1 MLKSLFRFSAIFSS
15 ISIITIALTSCI
27 ASKSNL
33 LELINNQSGQI
44 SSQRQ
49 LYVIDDQIYYQTD
62 KGFYQNNSQGKNIKI
77 HDLNLTSCYKR
88 DNWIYAMTNIANS
101 AGYNTGNYLYD
112 FILRFTTSGEIETV
126 VDQAVSNV
134 FYTEQKMFFSS
145 FESQTEEYAIYS
157 CDYSGENITKL
168 YQGKV
173 GCWLATN
180 ESILF
185 IESDSNEGLTYL
197 NQMDHEGQNKK
208 NICVVSEREDGILS
222 GSRVTTIMTLDSE
235 IYFIYT
241 LLDEDGEGPPTTQLF
256 YVSNSNRKEIIEK
269 NGLISFLLYDNKIY
283 ARDSHNIVC
292 YGSKGEEAKIIYQNS
307 TSSILSPYISGGY
320 IYFILKSDKKEGVG
334 RVKIANNE
342 FELIIDNLYKET
354 NISYLNKNI
363 PAAPPVLR
371 GI

>member
-1 MLKSLFRFSAIFSS
+1 MLKSLFRFSAIFLS
-15 ISIITIALTSCI
+15 ITIITVALTSCI
-27 ASKSNL
+27 TSKSNL
-33 LELINNQSGQI
+33 FELTNNQSGQI

-88 DNWIYAMTNIANS
+88 DNWIYAMTDIINS
-101 AGYNTGNYLYD
+101 AGYTGNYLYD

-145 FESQTEEYAIYS
+145 FEGQTEEYAIYS

-173 GCWLATN
+173 GCWLVTSD
-180 ESILF
+180 SILF

-222 GSRVTTIMTLDSE
+222 GSRVTKIM
-235 IYFIYT
+235 
-241 LLDEDGEGPPTTQLF
+241 
-256 YVSNSNRKEIIEK
+256 
-269 NGLISFLLYDNKIY
+269 
-283 ARDSHNIVC
+283 A
-292 YGSKGEEAKIIYQNS
+292 
-307 TSSILSPYISGGY
+307 
-320 IYFILKSDKKEGVG
+320 
-334 RVKIANNE
+334 
-342 FELIIDNLYKET
+342 
-354 NISYLNKNI
+354 
-363 PAAPPVLR
+363 
-371 GI
+371 